1 MKILNMTKSIR
12 PITVLLLPILM
23 IFLLGGTAFGQ
34 ERQDAKGKI
43 ENAQWKVSGD
53 VVVIT
58 YDLVSDTAISYE
70 VHVTLTRESNR
81 SFKLVPKSATGAVGK
96 GKFAGSRMEI
106 RWEYKKDV
114 PEGLEGDDY
123 SFEFV
128 VNVIREE
135 GGGSNW
141 LYYVG
146 GVGLAGVAAAV
157 LLGGKKESAASST
170 GTTGQLPTPPYQ
182 RPPSQ

>member
-1 MKILNMTKSIR
+1 MNILTMTRLIR
-12 PITVLLLPILM
+12 PVSAAILPFLL
-23 IFLLGGTAFGQ
+23 IFLVDVHLFGQ
-34 ERQDAKGKI
+34 EKQEGKGKV
-43 ENAQWKVSGD
+43 ENAQWKVAGD

-58 YDLVSDTAISYE
+58 YDLVSDPALQYE

-81 SFKLVPKSATGAVGK
+81 NFKLVPKSATGAIGK

-106 RWEYKKDV
+106 RWEYMKDV

-123 SFEFV
+123 VFEFV
-128 VNVIREE
+128 INVIREE

-141 LYYVG
+141 IYYVG

-157 LLGGKKESAASST
+157 LLGGKKEST
-170 GTTGQLPTPPYQ
+170 GTTNGTTGQLPAPPYQ